1 MSNVEHLF
9 ENALLALENDYYF
22 GEWKRIET
30 DRHNTDGVSEEVI
43 EAIWELAIYTKYTY
57 EPSLNVIPIEWIK
70 KKAQEFLMNRNF
82 RWATDFQEVIDMWKV
97 ENNIPLF
104 DGELKITLEKENE
117 ID

>member
-43 EAIWELAIYTKYTY
+43 EAIWKSAIYTKYTY
-57 EPSLNVIPIEWIK
+57 EPSLTAIPVEWI
-70 KKAQEFLMNRNF
+70 LD
-82 RWATDFQEVIDMWKV
+82 W
-97 ENNIPLF
+97 L
-104 DGELKITLEKENE
+104 LKHEAAYKTREDVTRMLNDWRKENE
-117 ID
+117 